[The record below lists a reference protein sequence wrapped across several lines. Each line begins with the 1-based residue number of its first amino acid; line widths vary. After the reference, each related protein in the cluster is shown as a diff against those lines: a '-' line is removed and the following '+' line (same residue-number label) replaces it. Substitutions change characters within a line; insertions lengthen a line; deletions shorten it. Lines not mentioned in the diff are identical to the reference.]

1 MAKTQKSGEF
11 SVTEENARP
20 GGAGTPEVPP
30 AGNPGERSI
39 PAAPSPV
46 SNPTHGTAPSPAP
59 AGSGT
64 APGAIPPRPS
74 TPPTSATPIV
84 PQAASAATSD
94 RTSVAPAKAD
104 APDPAT
110 AAGLEA
116 STETKAGSSAVSG
129 AGMAGAATLVSATAA
144 RLGRWVRRQSLPRIG
159 AAAVVL
165 VVVGLLVWLLA
176 STLGASKPSEAA
188 GAPAAAGASTAPAS
202 RGPLPLE
209 SVSPLDFQLGDCF
222 KDFDPDAPQSTV
234 VACDTGHS
242 AQLVA
247 VAQYAAPDAYPGRD
261 KLKEKARAACQAS
274 PLAEKSGDYD
284 LSYKLAYPS
293 SSSWEKG
300 DRRVD
305 CYAVANTGNVI
316 KESLLP

>member
-1 MAKTQKSGEF
+1 
-11 SVTEENARP
+11 
-20 GGAGTPEVPP
+20 
-30 AGNPGERSI
+30 
-39 PAAPSPV
+39 
-46 SNPTHGTAPSPAP
+46 
-59 AGSGT
+59 
-64 APGAIPPRPS
+64 
-74 TPPTSATPIV
+74 
-84 PQAASAATSD
+84 
-94 RTSVAPAKAD
+94 
-104 APDPAT
+104 
-110 AAGLEA
+110 
-116 STETKAGSSAVSG
+116 
-129 AGMAGAATLVSATAA
+129 MAGAAKLVSASTA

-176 STLGASKPSEAA
+176 STLGGPKPSEAA
-188 GAPAAAGASTAPAS
+188 SSPAAAAASSAPAS
-202 RGPLPLE
+202 RGPVPLE

-242 AQLVA
+242 AQLIA
-247 VAQYAAPDAYPGRD
+247 IEQYPAPDAYPGRD
-261 KLKEKARAACQAS
+261 ELKQRARAVCKAS
-274 PLAEKSGDYD
+274 PLADKSNDYD

-305 CYAVANTGNVI
+305 CYVTANTGNVI